1 MNQRSLIYLL
11 AFIVT
16 IGSVATNI
24 YIPALPVVREYF
36 DSTVAQAQATFS
48 IALLTFAIGMLFWG
62 PFADRYGRRLAIL
75 AGVGLMAAGSVVC
88 LFAPSLAWLI
98 AGRGVL
104 AFGTATGIAVSRT
117 IVSDLYPDSM
127 ARMLAQLAIF
137 AVVSSASA
145 PVIGG
150 FLTSWFGWRAV
161 FVAQVVMAA
170 AVAWLTWKHLP
181 ETRPATRQPPAV
193 REMARVAR
201 SLLVK
206 PGYLSCVLQSSAAY
220 SMFVVFISLAP
231 YVMVTAMGR
240 PATEYGLYYPLISF
254 GYVAGNWAVG
264 RFSARGQHWM
274 IAFGVSLQT
283 GGRALRARL
292 RRVRFP
298 APVVD
303 LRAHGRA
310 LFRPGPV
317 HAPPDRDRR
326 EPGAAACDRRGFE
339 HARLPEPVH
348 FGGLRAGHGPGGSRD
363 RDADAPV
370 LRRRGLLPAGRAAAV
385 APHGSP
391 DPGHLN
397 VSW

>member
-1 MNQRSLIYLL
+1 LNQRSLIYLL

-36 DSTVAQAQATFS
+36 DATVAQAQATFS
-48 IALLTFAIGMLFWG
+48 IALLTFAVGMLFWG

-88 LFAPSLAWLI
+88 LFASSLAWLI

-150 FLTSWFGWRAV
+150 FLTSWFGWRSV
-161 FVAQVVMAA
+161 FAAQVVMAA

-181 ETRPATRQPPAV
+181 ETRPATKQPPDV

-254 GYVAGNWAVG
+254 GYVAGNWALG

-274 IAFGVSLQT
+274 IAFGVSLQLAA
-283 GGRALRARL
+283 ALCAL
-292 RRVRFP
+292 VFAALGFQHP
-298 APVVD
+298 LWIFAPMAV
-303 LRAHGRA
+303 LYFGQG
-310 LFRPGPV
+310 LFMPHLTAIAV
-317 HAPPDRDRR
+317 SLAPPHATGVGSSTLGFLNQFASAVCVQAMGLV
-326 EPGAAACDRRGFE
+326 GAATALPMLLFCAGAACFQ
-339 HARLPEPVH
+339 LV
-348 FGGLRAGHGPGGSRD
+348 
-363 RDADAPV
+363 V
-370 LRRRGLLPAGRAAAV
+370 LRLSPRMEAQPRAT
-385 APHGSP
+385 
-391 DPGHLN
+391 
-397 VSW
+397 

>member
-36 DSTVAQAQATFS
+36 GATVAQAQATFS

-98 AGRGVL
+98 VGRGVL

-150 FLTSWFGWRAV
+150 FLTSWFGWRSV
-161 FVAQVVMAA
+161 FAAQVVDGRRRGLAHLEA
-170 AVAWLTWKHLP
+170 PAGDAPARRSNRRPCARWRAW
-181 ETRPATRQPPAV
+181 R
-193 REMARVAR
+193 ARCC
-201 SLLVK
+201 VK
-206 PGYLSCVLQSSAAY
+206 PSYLSCVLQSSAAY

-240 PATEYGLYYPLISF
+240 SATEYGLYYPLISF
-254 GYVAGNWAVG
+254 GYVAGNWA
-264 RFSARGQHWM
+264 ARPLLGSRAALDDRLRRQP
-274 IAFGVSLQT
+274 AA

-292 RRVRFP
+292 RRAGFQHPLWIFVPMGVLYFGQGLFMP
-298 APVVD
+298 HLTAIAVSLAPPHATGVGSSTLGFLNQFVSAVCVQAMG
-303 LRAHGRA
+303 LVGAATAMPMLLFCAGAA
-310 LFRPGPV
+310 LFQLV
-317 HAPPDRDRR
+317 
-326 EPGAAACDRRGFE
+326 
-339 HARLPEPVH
+339 
-348 FGGLRAGHGPGGSRD
+348 
-363 RDADAPV
+363 V
-370 LRRRGLLPAGRAAAV
+370 LRL
-385 APHGSP
+385 SP
-391 DPGHLN
+391 RMEAQAR
-397 VSW
+397 VT

>member
-1 MNQRSLIYLL
+1 
-11 AFIVT
+11 
-16 IGSVATNI
+16 
-24 YIPALPVVREYF
+24 
-36 DSTVAQAQATFS
+36 
-48 IALLTFAIGMLFWG
+48 
-62 PFADRYGRRLAIL
+62 
-75 AGVGLMAAGSVVC
+75 MAAGSVVC

-150 FLTSWFGWRAV
+150 FLTSWFGWRSV
-161 FVAQVVMAA
+161 FAAQVVMAA

-181 ETRPATRQPPAV
+181 ETRPATKQPPAV

-240 PATEYGLYYPLISF
+240 SATEYGLYYPLISF

-274 IAFGVSLQT
+274 IAFGVSLQMAA
-283 GGRALRARL
+283 ALCAA
-292 RRVRFP
+292 RVRRAGFP
-298 APVVD
+298 APAVD

-317 HAPPDRDRR
+317 HAPPHGHRR
-326 EPGAAACDRRGFE
+326 QPRPAPCDRRGFE

-348 FGGLRAGHGPGGSRD
+348 FGGLRAGSWAWWEPRPRCRCCCSAPGPRSSSWSCCGCR
-363 RDADAPV
+363 
-370 LRRRGLLPAGRAAAV
+370 PAWKPG
-385 APHGSP
+385 
-391 DPGHLN
+391 PGHLN
-397 VSW
+397 VPCAAETRASARPQSVAVISFAARPVPRFP

>member
-1 MNQRSLIYLL
+1 LNQRSLIYLL

-24 YIPALPVVREYF
+24 YIPALPVVRADF
-36 DSTVAQAQATFS
+36 GATVAQVQATFS

-62 PFADRYGRRLAIL
+62 PFADRYGRRRAIL
-75 AGVGLMAAGSVVC
+75 AGVGLMAAGSVLC

-98 AGRGVL
+98 VGRGLL

-161 FVAQVVMAA
+161 FGAQIVMAA

-181 ETRPATRQPPAV
+181 ETRPATRNPPAV

-201 SLLVK
+201 SLLAQ
-206 PGYLSCVLQSSAAY
+206 PRYLSCVLQSAAAY

-231 YVMVTAMGR
+231 YVMVSAMGR

-264 RFSARGQHWM
+264 RLAGRGQHWM
-274 IAFGVSLQT
+274 IAFGVGLQIAAALAALAFAALGLQHPLWIFLPMAILYFGQGLFMPHLTAIAVSLAPPHAT
-283 GGRALRARL
+283 GVGSSTLGFLNQFMSAVCVQLMGLVGADTAMPML
-292 RRVRFP
+292 LFCAV
-298 APVVD
+298 A
-303 LRAHGRA
+303 A
-310 LFRPGPV
+310 LFQMV
-317 HAPPDRDRR
+317 
-326 EPGAAACDRRGFE
+326 
-339 HARLPEPVH
+339 
-348 FGGLRAGHGPGGSRD
+348 
-363 RDADAPV
+363 V
-370 LRRRGLLPAGRAAAV
+370 LRLSPHMEVQARGA
-385 APHGSP
+385 
-391 DPGHLN
+391 
-397 VSW
+397 

>member
-1 MNQRSLIYLL
+1 MKPRSLIYLL

-16 IGSVATNI
+16 TGSVATNL

-36 DSTVAQAQATFS
+36 GSTVAQAQATFS

-62 PFADRYGRRLAIL
+62 PFADRHGRRRAIL
-75 AGVGLMAAGSVVC
+75 AGVGLMAAGSLVC

-98 AGRGVL
+98 AGRGML
-104 AFGTATGIAVSRT
+104 AFGTATGIAVTRT

-150 FLTSWFGWRAV
+150 FLTAWFGWRAV
-161 FVAQVVMAA
+161 FVAQIAMAA

-181 ETRPATRQPPAV
+181 ETRPAAQHRPDV

-201 SLLVK
+201 SLVRK
-206 PGYLSCVLQSSAAY
+206 PGYLSCILQSSAAY

-231 YVMVTAMGR
+231 YVLVTALGR
-240 PATEYGLYYPLISF
+240 SATEYGLYYPFIAF

-274 IAFGVSLQT
+274 INFGVSLQLAAALCAVAFVAL
-283 GGRALRARL
+283 GGRHPLWIFVPMGVLYFGQGLFMPHLTAIAVSLAPPHATGVGSSTLGFLNQLVSAVCVQLMGLVGGETALPMLVFCAG
-292 RRVRFP
+292 
-298 APVVD
+298 A
-303 LRAHGRA
+303 A
-310 LFRPGPV
+310 LFQL
-317 HAPPDRDRR
+317 A
-326 EPGAAACDRRGFE
+326 
-339 HARLPEPVH
+339 
-348 FGGLRAGHGPGGSRD
+348 
-363 RDADAPV
+363 V
-370 LRRRGLLPAGRAAAV
+370 LRL
-385 APHGSP
+385 SP
-391 DPGHLN
+391 RMEARPRIA
-397 VSW
+397 